1 MYNLHFI
8 KKVLKQRKSLSIQK
22 LADKY
27 DLSTR
32 TIQNWIQG
40 KLPQGKRNKPNSKLD
55 QNKLLE
61 DITQYPDAYQSE
73 RAERLGV
80 SKSCIWKNLKKLN
93 ITYKKDPKASE
104 SRRRKA
110 SIVPEKNSRI

>member
-8 KKVLKQRKSLSIQK
+8 KKVLKQRETLSIKK
-22 LADKY
+22 LSEKY
-27 DLSTR
+27 DISTR

-40 KLPQGKRNKPNSKLD
+40 KLPQGKRNKPNTKLD
-55 QNKLLE
+55 IAQLIDDVKNHP
-61 DITQYPDAYQSE
+61 DSYQYE

-80 SKSCIWKNLKKLN
+80 SASCIWKNLRKLN
-93 ITYKKDPKASE
+93 ITYKKSTKTFQ

-110 SIVPEKNSRI
+110 III

>member
-8 KKVLKQRKSLSIQK
+8 KKVLKQRESLSIQK

-40 KLPQGKRNKPNSKLD
+40 KLPLGKRNRPNTKLD
-55 QNKLLE
+55 LDELIEDVKL
-61 DITQYPDAYQSE
+61 YPDAYQYK

-80 SKSCIWKNLKKLN
+80 SESCIWKNLKKLGVS
-93 ITYKKDPKASE
+93 YKKSPKTSQ

-110 SIVPEKNSRI
+110 NPI